1 MALPTTLSVAF
12 MFKMS
17 EKVRKEMKI
26 VQQYYTIKMV
36 DKIIDIGKVKNRIC
50 NFIKIHRNMHILI
63 ILQSIIILSLII
75 GRKETR
81 KDDNGAKLNE
91 NQEDVFISNI

>member
-1 MALPTTLSVAF
+1 VFVKWLTTVYLNCLQTIFTMALPTTLSVAF

-36 DKIIDIGKVKNRIC
+36 DKIIDIG
-50 NFIKIHRNMHILI
+50 
-63 ILQSIIILSLII
+63 
-75 GRKETR
+75 RKETR

-91 NQEDVFISNI
+91 NQDDVFISNI